1 MVKLLKESK
10 SKCIIF
16 SLFKLCK
23 SKLIKVYLWINGFRI
38 KFTMNDLLR
47 KNIVE
52 YITSRREIL
61 QGEMLYY
68 IRNTVSYWAY
78 WSLLLPNNQC
88 FEKV

>member
-1 MVKLLKESK
+1 
-10 SKCIIF
+10 
-16 SLFKLCK
+16 
-23 SKLIKVYLWINGFRI
+23 
-38 KFTMNDLLR
+38 MNDLLR

-78 WSLLLPNNQC
+78 
-88 FEKV
+88 

>member
-1 MVKLLKESK
+1 MLKESRSK
-10 SKCIIF
+10 SIIF
-16 SLFKLCK
+16 SLVKLFK
-23 SKLIKVYLWINGFRI
+23 SKLIKVFLWINGFRI
-38 KFTMNDLLR
+38 KFTMKDLLR

-52 YITSRREIL
+52 YITFRREIL

-68 IRNTVSYWAY
+68 IRNTVSYRTY